1 MDEPPL
7 NEQTD
12 LASLNPHLT
21 CKLCHGYLIDAVSIT
36 ECLHPFCKSCIV
48 KHLATKNTCPECGI
62 IIHQSHPL
70 NYISADRT
78 LQDIVYKIVPNLKEV
93 ERKNRADFYR
103 SIGRSPPPNEDFINE
118 YKALSISQNTDCS
131 NKNIPSDSPSS
142 DSNYHRDD
150 DCVYVKL
157 ESGSESLK
165 PLRLKYLR
173 ISSKATVTHL
183 RKYIALK
190 IFDDISRFK
199 EIDLFILNSEAGTF
213 LGRDHVLKFVQVVYW
228 NDFFSYQ
235 MGDSAN
241 PFGDRNESNEPTSP
255 PKKTSR
261 FTTFIV
267 PESND
272 DSTISTNFTQTKDL
286 STKIIRTP
294 PYNEFLA
301 AHSKSTN
308 RRNDGHSILHK
319 PEGQQYDDFETIDWV
334 KDIACD
340 RDRHRRIHSDK
351 NTLLGKL
358 RIYWN
363 SASGWICVSLV
374 GIAVGLIAALIDI
387 GSPWLTDLK
396 EGICLDALWFNRAQ
410 CCWSS
415 DVPGEDCP
423 EWYSWSRLMMNKDP
437 SGENPSAYFVSYVVF
452 VLWAIVFSTLC
463 VAFVRMFA
471 PYACGSGIPEIKTIL
486 SGFIIRGYLGKW
498 TLLVKSM
505 GMILGVSAGL
515 SLGKEG
521 PMVHM
526 ASCCGNILSYLFPKY
541 SKNEAKKR
549 EILSAAAAAGV
560 AVAFGAPIGG
570 VLFSLEEAS
579 YYFPMKT
586 MFRSFFCAMV
596 SANLVRMINPYGDE
610 HLVMFQIDYK
620 AQWHIAE
627 LIPFAILGIMGGI
640 FGTLF
645 NRSNLFICRLR
656 KTTWLGQ
663 YPVRE
668 VLLVTLATAVL
679 SYPLPYMRMNM
690 GDLVRLMV
698 SRCGPGDLGAL
709 CDYKVNLSDTQA
721 TIMGNYPAGSGIS
734 RAMWML
740 AVTLILKAI
749 ITVFTFGIKVPTG
762 LFIPS
767 LAVGAM
773 MGRMLGVGIEQL
785 VVYHADHPLV
795 QRMCKS
801 AHPCINPGLYALV
814 GAASTLGGVTR
825 MTISLVVV
833 MLELTGGLTYILP
846 LMVAAMVSKWT
857 GDRLTNGSIYEE
869 HIRLNKYPYLSS
881 REELIHTSIAADV
894 MQPKAQTSPLL
905 VVTQNS
911 MTVGDIEFLL
921 SSSTYKGFPVV
932 VSEESQ
938 YLVGWI
944 TRRDLTRA
952 LEQEK
957 LYNPDVAT
965 DSMVYFTDSNS
976 AGDFGLPTNV
986 ANLSTIVDLSPITV
1000 TDQTPME
1007 TVLDFFRKLG
1017 LRQVLVTKNG

>member
-1 MDEPPL
+1 M
-7 NEQTD
+7 NE
-12 LASLNPHLT
+12 SVNPFADP
-21 CKLCHGYLIDAVSIT
+21 DAVGST
-36 ECLHPFCKSCIV
+36 
-48 KHLATKNTCPECGI
+48 
-62 IIHQSHPL
+62 
-70 NYISADRT
+70 
-78 LQDIVYKIVPNLKEV
+78 
-93 ERKNRADFYR
+93 
-103 SIGRSPPPNEDFINE
+103 
-118 YKALSISQNTDCS
+118 
-131 NKNIPSDSPSS
+131 PS
-142 DSNYHRDD
+142 
-150 DCVYVKL
+150 
-157 ESGSESLK
+157 
-165 PLRLKYLR
+165 
-173 ISSKATVTHL
+173 
-183 RKYIALK
+183 
-190 IFDDISRFK
+190 
-199 EIDLFILNSEAGTF
+199 
-213 LGRDHVLKFVQVVYW
+213 
-228 NDFFSYQ
+228 
-235 MGDSAN
+235 
-241 PFGDRNESNEPTSP
+241 
-255 PKKTSR
+255 KKTSR
-261 FTTFIV
+261 FTTFSV
-267 PESND
+267 PDSNGG
-272 DSTISTNFTQTKDL
+272 SAASANFAQT
-286 STKIIRTP
+286 TKIIRTSP
-294 PYNEFLA
+294 FTDFNASQAKLIARKTEQHPV
-301 AHSKSTN
+301 
-308 RRNDGHSILHK
+308 LHK

-340 RDRHRRIHSDK
+340 RDRHRRIHSDR
-351 NTLLGKL
+351 NTFLGCL

-363 SASGWICVSLV
+363 SASGWVCVSLV
-374 GIAVGLIAALIDI
+374 GIAAGLIAALIDI
-387 GSPWLTDLK
+387 GTPWLTDLK

-415 DVPGEDCP
+415 AVPGEDCP
-423 EWYSWSRLMMNKDP
+423 EWYSWSRLAMNKDP
-437 SGENPSAYFVSYVVF
+437 TGDHPDAYFVAYVIF
-452 VLWAIVFSTLC
+452 VLWALAFSALC

-486 SGFIIRGYLGKW
+486 SGFIIRGYL
-498 TLLVKSM
+498 
-505 GMILGVSAGL
+505 GL

-627 LIPFAILGIMGGI
+627 LIPFAMLGIMGGI

-656 KTTWLGQ
+656 KTTWLGK

-668 VLLVTLATAVL
+668 VLSITLVTAVL

-690 GDLVRLMV
+690 GDLIRLMV
-698 SRCGPGDLGAL
+698 SKCGPGDLGAL

-721 TIMGNYPAGSGIS
+721 TMMGSYPAGPGVS

-740 AVTLILKAI
+740 AVTLILKSI

-801 AHPCINPGLYALV
+801 AQPCINPGLYALV

-881 REELIHTSIAADV
+881 REELTHTSIAADV

-911 MTVGDIEFLL
+911 MTVGDIEYLL
-921 SSSTYKGFPVV
+921 SSSTFKGFPVV
-932 VSEESQ
+932 VSEVSQ

-965 DSMVYFTDSNS
+965 ESMVYFTDSNS

-986 ANLSTIVDLSPITV
+986 ANLSAIVDLSPITV

-1017 LRQVLVTKNG
+1017 LRQVLVTKNGRLLGIITKKDVLRQMHHSS

>member
-1 MDEPPL
+1 MDE
-7 NEQTD
+7 
-12 LASLNPHLT
+12 SVNPFADS
-21 CKLCHGYLIDAVSIT
+21 DAVAS
-36 ECLHPFCKSCIV
+36 
-48 KHLATKNTCPECGI
+48 
-62 IIHQSHPL
+62 
-70 NYISADRT
+70 
-78 LQDIVYKIVPNLKEV
+78 
-93 ERKNRADFYR
+93 
-103 SIGRSPPPNEDFINE
+103 
-118 YKALSISQNTDCS
+118 
-131 NKNIPSDSPSS
+131 IPS
-142 DSNYHRDD
+142 
-150 DCVYVKL
+150 
-157 ESGSESLK
+157 
-165 PLRLKYLR
+165 
-173 ISSKATVTHL
+173 
-183 RKYIALK
+183 
-190 IFDDISRFK
+190 
-199 EIDLFILNSEAGTF
+199 
-213 LGRDHVLKFVQVVYW
+213 
-228 NDFFSYQ
+228 
-235 MGDSAN
+235 
-241 PFGDRNESNEPTSP
+241 
-255 PKKTSR
+255 KKTSR
-261 FTTFIV
+261 FTTFSV
-267 PESND
+267 PDSND
-272 DSTISTNFTQTKDL
+272 GSTVSTSFAQNPP
-286 STKIIRTP
+286 TKIIRTSGFNDF
-294 PYNEFLA
+294 YTSQA
-301 AHSKSTN
+301 KSTV
-308 RRNDGHSILHK
+308 RKSEQHPALHK

-340 RDRHRRIHSDK
+340 RDRHRRIHSDR
-351 NTLLGKL
+351 NTFLGCL

-363 SASGWICVSLV
+363 SASGWVCVSLV
-374 GIAVGLIAALIDI
+374 GIAAGLIAALIDI
-387 GSPWLTDLK
+387 GTPWLTDLK

-415 DVPGEDCP
+415 AVPGEDCP
-423 EWYSWSRLMMNKDP
+423 EWYSWSRLVMDKDP
-437 SGENPSAYFVSYVVF
+437 TGDHPDAYFVAYVMF
-452 VLWAIVFSTLC
+452 VLWALAFSALC

-505 GMILGVSAGL
+505 GMVLGVSAGL

-627 LIPFAILGIMGGI
+627 LIPFAMLGIMGGI

-656 KTTWLGQ
+656 KTTWLGK

-668 VLLVTLATAVL
+668 VLSITLVTAVL

-690 GDLVRLMV
+690 GDLIRLMV
-698 SRCGPGDLGAL
+698 SKCGPGDLGAL

-721 TIMGNYPAGSGIS
+721 TMMGSYAAGPGVS

-740 AVTLILKAI
+740 AVTLVLKSI

-801 AHPCINPGLYALV
+801 AQPCINPGLYALV

-881 REELIHTSIAADV
+881 REELTHTSIAADV
-894 MQPKAQTSPLL
+894 MQPKSQTSPLL

-911 MTVGDIEFLL
+911 MTVGDIEYLL
-921 SSSTYKGFPVV
+921 SSSTFKGFPVV

-965 DSMVYFTDSNS
+965 ESMVYFTDSNS
-976 AGDFGLPTNV
+976 AGDFGLPANV
-986 ANLSTIVDLSPITV
+986 ANLSAIVDLSPITV

-1017 LRQVLVTKNG
+1017 LRQVLVTKNGRLLGIITKKDVLRQMHHS

>member
-1 MDEPPL
+1 MDE
-7 NEQTD
+7 
-12 LASLNPHLT
+12 
-21 CKLCHGYLIDAVSIT
+21 
-36 ECLHPFCKSCIV
+36 
-48 KHLATKNTCPECGI
+48 
-62 IIHQSHPL
+62 
-70 NYISADRT
+70 
-78 LQDIVYKIVPNLKEV
+78 
-93 ERKNRADFYR
+93 
-103 SIGRSPPPNEDFINE
+103 
-118 YKALSISQNTDCS
+118 
-131 NKNIPSDSPSS
+131 
-142 DSNYHRDD
+142 
-150 DCVYVKL
+150 
-157 ESGSESLK
+157 
-165 PLRLKYLR
+165 
-173 ISSKATVTHL
+173 
-183 RKYIALK
+183 
-190 IFDDISRFK
+190 
-199 EIDLFILNSEAGTF
+199 
-213 LGRDHVLKFVQVVYW
+213 
-228 NDFFSYQ
+228 
-235 MGDSAN
+235 SAN
-241 PFGDRNESNEPTSP
+241 PFADPSTVDSTPS
-255 PKKTSR
+255 KKTSR
-261 FTTFIV
+261 FTTFSV
-267 PESND
+267 PDSNGG
-272 DSTISTNFTQTKDL
+272 STASNNFAQT
-286 STKIIRTP
+286 TKIIRTSP
-294 PYNEFLA
+294 F
-301 AHSKSTN
+301 
-308 RRNDGHSILHK
+308 NDFDTSHAKLTSRKTEQHPVLHK

-340 RDRHRRIHSDK
+340 RDRHRRIHSDR
-351 NTLLGKL
+351 NTFLGCL

-363 SASGWICVSLV
+363 SASGWVCVSLV
-374 GIAVGLIAALIDI
+374 GIAAGLIAALIDI
-387 GSPWLTDLK
+387 GTPWLTDLK

-415 DVPGEDCP
+415 AVPGEDCP
-423 EWYSWSRLMMNKDP
+423 EWYSWSRLVMNKDP
-437 SGENPSAYFVSYVVF
+437 TGDHPDAYFVAYVIF
-452 VLWAIVFSTLC
+452 VLWALAFSALC

-505 GMILGVSAGL
+505 GMVLGVSAGL

-627 LIPFAILGIMGGI
+627 LIPFAMLGIMGGI

-656 KTTWLGQ
+656 KTTWLGK

-668 VLLVTLATAVL
+668 VLSITLVTAVL

-690 GDLVRLMV
+690 GDLIRLMV
-698 SRCGPGDLGAL
+698 SKCGPGDVGAL

-721 TIMGNYPAGSGIS
+721 AMMGSYPAGPGVS

-740 AVTLILKAI
+740 AVTLILKSI

-785 VVYHADHPLV
+785 VVYHVDHPLV

-801 AHPCINPGLYALV
+801 AQPCINPGLYALV

-881 REELIHTSIAADV
+881 REELTHTSIAADV

-911 MTVGDIEFLL
+911 MTVGDIEYLL
-921 SSSTYKGFPVV
+921 SSSTFKGFPVV

-952 LEQEK
+952 LGEQCALNQEK

-965 DSMVYFTDSNS
+965 ESMVYFTDSNS

-986 ANLSTIVDLSPITV
+986 ANLSAIVDLSPITV

>member
-1 MDEPPL
+1 
-7 NEQTD
+7 
-12 LASLNPHLT
+12 
-21 CKLCHGYLIDAVSIT
+21 
-36 ECLHPFCKSCIV
+36 
-48 KHLATKNTCPECGI
+48 
-62 IIHQSHPL
+62 
-70 NYISADRT
+70 
-78 LQDIVYKIVPNLKEV
+78 
-93 ERKNRADFYR
+93 
-103 SIGRSPPPNEDFINE
+103 
-118 YKALSISQNTDCS
+118 
-131 NKNIPSDSPSS
+131 
-142 DSNYHRDD
+142 
-150 DCVYVKL
+150 
-157 ESGSESLK
+157 
-165 PLRLKYLR
+165 
-173 ISSKATVTHL
+173 
-183 RKYIALK
+183 
-190 IFDDISRFK
+190 
-199 EIDLFILNSEAGTF
+199 
-213 LGRDHVLKFVQVVYW
+213 
-228 NDFFSYQ
+228 
-235 MGDSAN
+235 MGDSEN
-241 PFGDRNESNEPTSP
+241 PFWDPNESTKPTSS

-261 FTTFIV
+261 FTTFVV

-272 DSTISTNFTQTKDL
+272 DSIISTNYAQTRDS
-286 STKIIRTP
+286 STKIVRTP
-294 PYNEFLA
+294 PYDDFFA
-301 AHSKSTN
+301 AHSKSAN
-308 RRNDGHSILHK
+308 RRNDGYAVPHK
-319 PEGQQYDDFETIDWV
+319 PEGQHYDDFETIDWV

-340 RDRHRRIHSDK
+340 RDRYRRIHSDK

-374 GIAVGLIAALIDI
+374 GIAAGLIAALIDI
-387 GSPWLTDLK
+387 GTPWLTDLK

-452 VLWAIVFSTLC
+452 VLWALAFSTLC

-505 GMILGVSAGL
+505 GMVLGVSAGL

-721 TIMGNYPAGSGIS
+721 TIMGNYPAGPGIS

-740 AVTLILKAI
+740 AVTLFLKAI

-785 VVYHADHPLV
+785 VVHHADHPLV

-801 AHPCINPGLYALV
+801 AHPCVNPGLYALV

-825 MTISLVVV
+825 MTISLVVI

-894 MQPKAQTSPLL
+894 MQPKTQTSPLL

-1017 LRQVLVTKNG
+1017 LRQVLVTKNGRLLGIITKKDVLRQMNHH